1 MATGRLAVADLTAA
15 TNTAVYTVPA
25 SKTASF
31 TLSIC
36 NRSTSPVLVRVAL
49 STSGTPAGADYIEY
63 GATVQPGGVLERT
76 GLVLAA
82 TQVVNVYSSAAN
94 VSAVAYGFEE

>member
-15 TNTAVYTVPA
+15 TNTALYTVPV

-31 TLSIC
+31 SLSIC
-36 NRSTSPVLVRVAL
+36 NRGTTPAQVRVAL
-49 STSGTPAGADYIEY
+49 STSGTPAVTDYIEY
-63 GATVQPGGVLERT
+63 GATVQPGDVLERT

-82 TQVVNVYSSAAN
+82 TQVVNVYSSVAS